1 MPLTDGEQKM
11 MDQISVADMKNRY
24 ERRIR
29 AAVRLLAAAACCV
42 FLTFT
47 AYGRETQGE
56 NGLEDGRVFLDA
68 VYGYQNMAKSGRF
81 LPIKVSLENREEG
94 SFSGTLCVL
103 TMESDYN
110 LYRYEYPI
118 ELAEGEKEE
127 RNLSV
132 SLGGQI
138 DQMYLKVLDEEGQ
151 EIASKRLKL
160 DVEEGTAQ
168 LFIGVLSDSMDRLG
182 YLNNVGI
189 SYSTLRTRM
198 IELTPEL
205 IPTDGLGLDQL
216 DVLLISNF
224 DTARLSGAQVEAIW
238 DWVGRGGVLL
248 FGTGAYGEKVMN
260 AFGEEILESPLPE
273 SEKRDINMGVEF
285 AQESPAS
292 ATISLTCT
300 DVYLNG
306 AQEILSSDEVTVLS
320 AAQAGSGLVAAAV
333 YDFADIEEFCR
344 ENITYV
350 DRMFTELLGESRIQS
365 IVRLSDG
372 TTSEQFWSVQNLIN
386 TGDVSRLPDVGLYTI
401 VAAAYVILVGPG
413 LYFFLKHRG
422 LRRYY
427 YSGVLLLALAGTG
440 FMVVMSTSTR
450 FSGPFFTYASVIDA
464 GRDGES
470 EMTFINMRAPSKRPY
485 WVRLNPEYR
494 VYPITQSAYYEQAK
508 PEFNGDEEP
517 SISLRFDQDGT
528 RISIRDTGAF
538 ESKYFMM
545 ERSGENAGEGFE
557 GDIHF
562 FDGEISGSITSS
574 YPEPLENA
582 ALLLYNQMVLIG
594 RIEPGETVDL
604 SGREVIYG
612 AANYGYVMAEQVTG
626 ASRYAGSDMEDEDNV
641 RAIQR
646 TNLLAF
652 YMGQSLD
659 SYRQEARI
667 VGFAQSDGRT
677 DFLEEPAGE
686 TYGTTLITSPLEVNY
701 TKDSYVYYSALPRD
715 PEVISG
721 EYFASTNTMYSMTP
735 LILEYYLG
743 NDTEVVQVQFRS
755 QSEQI
760 LTSLRYNYTVPFTG
774 DVYFYNYN
782 TGNYDRMD
790 SVTGV
795 YSREDLDPYL
805 SPGNTLT
812 VRYLYDQAEDYM
824 GNIILPIVTV
834 IGRSE

>member
-1 MPLTDGEQKM
+1 MTDKKSSPERDRRGG
-11 MDQISVADMKNRY
+11 
-24 ERRIR
+24 RRIR

-42 FLTFT
+42 FLTFP
-47 AYGRETQGE
+47 AYGEEKEEENSLE
-56 NGLEDGRVFLDA
+56 NGRILLDA

-81 LPIKVSLENREEG
+81 LPIQVNLENREEG

-103 TMESDYN
+103 TMESDYTI
-110 LYRYEYPI
+110 YRYEYPI
-118 ELAEGEKEE
+118 ELEEGEKQE
-127 RNLSV
+127 RDLSI

-182 YLNNVGI
+182 YLNNVGV
-189 SYSTLRTRM
+189 SYSTLRTRT
-198 IELTPEL
+198 IELAPQL
-205 IPTDGLGLDQL
+205 IPADGLGLDQL
-216 DVLLISNF
+216 DVLLISDF
-224 DTARLSGAQVEAIW
+224 DTSCLSSEQAGAIL

-248 FGTGAYGEKVMN
+248 LGTGAYGKEVMN
-260 AFGEEILESPLPE
+260 AFADEILESPLPDAE
-273 SEKRDINMGVEF
+273 EREINMGVEF
-285 AQESPAS
+285 AKDSPAS
-292 ATISLTCT
+292 ATIPLTCT

-306 AQEILSSDEVTVLS
+306 AKEILSSDEVTVLS
-320 AAQAGSGLVAAAV
+320 AAQVGSGLIAAAV
-333 YDFADIEEFCR
+333 YDFGDIEAFCR
-344 ENITYV
+344 ENIGYV
-350 DRMFTELLGESRIQS
+350 DRMFTALLGENRIQS

-372 TTSEQFWSVQNLIN
+372 TASEQFWSVQNLIN
-386 TGDVSRLPDVGLYTI
+386 TGDVERLPDVGLYTI

-422 LRRYY
+422 LGRHYY
-427 YSGVLLLALAGTG
+427 TGVLILALTGTG
-440 FMVVMSTSTR
+440 FMVVMSASTR
-450 FSGPFFTYASVIDA
+450 FSGPFFTYASIIDVEQ
-464 GRDGES
+464 GGES
-470 EMTFINMRAPSKRPY
+470 EMTLINMRAPSKRPY
-485 WVRLNPEYR
+485 RVWLNPEYR
-494 VYPITQSAYYEQAK
+494 VYPITRSAYYDQAK
-508 PEFNGDEEP
+508 PEFNGEEEP
-517 SISLRFDQDGT
+517 SISLRFDQDAT
-528 RISIRDTGAF
+528 RISARKTGAF

-545 ERSGENAGEGFE
+545 ERSGEDKGEGFQ
-557 GDIHF
+557 GDIRF
-562 FDGEISGSITSS
+562 FDGEISGTITSS
-574 YPEPLENA
+574 YSEPLENA

-612 AANYGYVMAEQVTG
+612 AEGYGYVMAEQVTG
-626 ASRYAGSDMEDEDNV
+626 ASKTAANGEKEADV
-641 RAIQR
+641 QAIQR

-652 YMGQSLD
+652 YMGQPLD
-659 SYRQEARI
+659 TYRQGARI
-667 VGFAQSDGRT
+667 VGFVQSGGRK
-677 DFLEEPAGE
+677 DFLKEPAE
-686 TYGTTLITSPLEVNY
+686 TYGTTLVTAPLEVDY
-701 TKDSYVYYSALPRD
+701 TRDSYVYDSVLPRD

-721 EYFASTNTMYSMTP
+721 EYFASTNTMYSVTP

-760 LTSLRYNYTVPFTG
+760 LDSLRYNYTVPFTG

-790 SVTGV
+790 SAAGT

>member
-1 MPLTDGEQKM
+1 MTDR
-11 MDQISVADMKNRY
+11 DPALNRKEKG

-29 AAVRLLAAAACCV
+29 WAARLLAAAACCV

-47 AYGRETQGE
+47 AYGQETTGE
-56 NGLEDGRVFLDA
+56 SGLEGGRILLDA

-81 LPIKVSLENREEG
+81 LPIKVNLENREEG

-103 TMESDYN
+103 TMESDYTI
-110 LYRYEYPI
+110 YRYEYPV
-118 ELAEGEKEE
+118 ELEEGQKEE
-127 RNLSV
+127 RDLSI

-151 EIASKRLKL
+151 EIASKLLKL

-168 LFIGVLSDSMDRLG
+168 LFIGVLSDSMDKLG
-182 YLNNVGI
+182 YLNNVGV
-189 SYSTLRTRM
+189 SYSTLRTRT
-198 IELTPEL
+198 IELTPQM
-205 IPTDGLGLDQL
+205 IPSDGLGLDQL
-216 DVLLISNF
+216 DVLLISDF
-224 DTARLSGAQVEAIW
+224 DTSRLSVSQVEAIW
-238 DWVGRGGVLL
+238 EWVGRGGVLL
-248 FGTGAYGEKVMN
+248 FGTGAHGEEVMN
-260 AFGEEILESPLPE
+260 AFGDEILESPLPDAE
-273 SEKRDINMGVEF
+273 ERDINMGVEF
-285 AQESPAS
+285 AQDSPAS
-292 ATISLTCT
+292 ATIPLTCT

-306 AQEILSSDEVTVLS
+306 AKEILSSDEVTVLS

-333 YDFADIEEFCR
+333 YDFGDIEEFCR

-350 DRMFTELLGESRIQS
+350 DRMFTALLGENRIQS

-372 TTSEQFWSVQNLIN
+372 TTSEQFWAVQNLIN
-386 TGDVSRLPDVGLYTI
+386 TGDVERLPDVGLYTI

-427 YSGVLLLALAGTG
+427 YPGVLLLALAGTG

-450 FSGPFFTYASVIDA
+450 FSGPFFTYASIIDA
-464 GRDGES
+464 GPDGES

-485 WVRLNPEYR
+485 RVCLNPEYQ

-517 SISLRFDQDGT
+517 SISMRFDQDAT
-528 RISIRDTGAF
+528 RISAGQTGAF

-545 ERSGENAGEGFE
+545 ERSGENEGEGFQ
-557 GDIHF
+557 GDIRF
-562 FDGEISGSITSS
+562 FDGEISGTITSS

-582 ALLLYNQMVLIG
+582 ALLLYDQMVMIG

-604 SGREVIYG
+604 GGREVIYG

-626 ASRYAGSDMEDEDNV
+626 ASRTAAGTAEGEANMQAV
-641 RAIQR
+641 QR
-646 TNLLAF
+646 TNLLSF

-659 SYRQEARI
+659 TYRQEARI
-667 VGFAQSDGRT
+667 VGFVQSGGRK
-677 DFLEEPAGE
+677 DFLREPAGE
-686 TYGTTLITSPLEVNY
+686 TYGTTLITAPLEVDF
-701 TKDSYVYYSALPRD
+701 TRDSYVYYSSLPRD

-721 EYFASTNTMYSMTP
+721 EYFASTNTMYSVTP

-760 LTSLRYNYTVPFTG
+760 LDSLRYNYTVPFTG

-790 SVTGV
+790 SVTGT